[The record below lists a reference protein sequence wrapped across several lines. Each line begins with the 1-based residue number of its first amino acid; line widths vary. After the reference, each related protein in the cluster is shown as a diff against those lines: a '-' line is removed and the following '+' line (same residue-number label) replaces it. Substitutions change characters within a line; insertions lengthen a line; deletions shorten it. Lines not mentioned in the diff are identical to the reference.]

1 MCYDVI
7 FKSVFTNNENILA
20 KMISAITGI
29 DYNVFKDNIRL
40 EINEIPISRKNE
52 KAKKCDFIVK
62 IDKSTIVNLELNRQ
76 NLKTNTVKNLSYAF
90 SLFATHSSKGEEY
103 DEKFKVMQI
112 NINCYKD
119 NLDVLM
125 QYYISA
131 KGRNDTN
138 CINNFVIYFLNV

>member
-90 SLFATHSSKGEEY
+90 SLLKTNSSKGEEY
-103 DEKFKVMQI
+103 DEKFKVM
-112 NINCYKD
+112 
-119 NLDVLM
+119 
-125 QYYISA
+125 
-131 KGRNDTN
+131 
-138 CINNFVIYFLNV
+138 